1 MGQARVQDPFGGD
14 VTKPRYRYYASEH
27 TTFPCGGYTLRMYFD
42 GCVGTGSDVSLT
54 TGQANNRA
62 DIAHRISDG

>member
-1 MGQARVQDPFGGD
+1 M
-14 VTKPRYRYYASEH
+14 TKPRYRDRTSEH
-27 TTFPCGGYTLRMYFD
+27 TTFPQGRYTLRMYFD